1 MIFVK
6 KRSPENFGIKTKPLE
21 SYESM
26 ATPCP

>member
-1 MIFVK
+1 MIIVK

-21 SYESM
+21 SCESM